1 MTDDAVTEPVVPD
14 AEEVHAEE
22 PPAHEP
28 ATPPAR
34 RRWPAVA
41 AAALVLVALVGAV
54 GWGAQ
59 QRSDAASARETLD
72 RQRDG
77 VLVASGFVEAL
88 LSYDHR
94 ELDTQQAAVE
104 RFATERFRTE
114 YTEAFTAEVRDQIV
128 AEQAT
133 STVVVEGTWLT
144 VDDGDEASAVV
155 HAVSTVSSVAG
166 ASADLESYLRV
177 RLVRLDDE
185 WLVDDL
191 TSLGSRDLG
200 APLPTPTAPGE
211 EGGAGG

>member
-1 MTDDAVTEPVVPD
+1 MTEDAGTEPD
-14 AEEVHAEE
+14 R
-22 PPAHEP
+22 P
-28 ATPPAR
+28 ATEAPPVDGPAAPPAR

-41 AAALVLVALVGAV
+41 AAALVLVALLGAV

-94 ELDTQQAAVE
+94 ELDAQQAAVE
-104 RFATERFRTE
+104 RFATERFRAE

-144 VDDGDEASAVV
+144 IDDGDEASAVV
-155 HAVSTVSSVAG
+155 HAVSTVSSTAG

-177 RLVRLDDE
+177 RLVRLDDA

-200 APLPTPTAPGE
+200 APLPTPAAPGVE
-211 EGGAGG
+211 DGAGG